1 MPRFEK
7 GSDEA
12 KAYMKSIREGRKK
25 KESTQ
30 NPTESIV
37 DNIEP
42 VETNQI
48 ETPKR
53 RGKLVKGSKEAQEYM
68 AEIRLK
74 KKYDKLK

>member
-1 MPRFEK
+1 MVTFEK
-7 GSDEA
+7 GSDEM

-30 NPTESIV
+30 NQTESMINNV
-37 DNIEP
+37 EP

-53 RGKLVKGSKEAQEYM
+53 RGRLVKGSIEAREYM
-68 AEIRLK
+68 AQIRSK
-74 KKYDKLK
+74 KKS

>member
-1 MPRFEK
+1 MVRFEK

-25 KESTQ
+25 KESTHT
-30 NPTESIV
+30 PTESIV
-37 DNIEP
+37 DNSEP

-53 RGKLVKGSKEAQEYM
+53 RGRLVKGSIEAREYM
-68 AEIRLK
+68 AQIRSK
-74 KKYDKLK
+74 KKS

>member
-25 KESTQ
+25 KESTHI
-30 NPTESIV
+30 PTESID
-37 DNIEP
+37 DNSEP

-48 ETPKR
+48 ETR
-53 RGKLVKGSKEAQEYM
+53 KLLKLSQSR
-68 AEIRLK
+68 EI
-74 KKYDKLK
+74 